1 MVRSS
6 LGELVQSAQQHRKH
20 RQQTWLQQRWW
31 QLALALALEQ
41 GDIIIGVA

>member
-1 MVRSS
+1 
-6 LGELVQSAQQHRKH
+6 VQSAQQHRKH

-31 QLALALALEQ
+31 QLALALALALALEQ

>member
-31 QLALALALEQ
+31 QLALALEQ
-41 GDIIIGVA
+41 GDTIIGVA